1 MARGSEEF
9 FTIGEFI
16 GKLKENGIRVD
27 YQTVGTQIKQDDL
40 DAERDTE
47 GNYLI
52 PASEVD
58 RLVVA
63 VQCTTSIQ
71 PGKI

>member
-1 MARGSEEF
+1 MTISAFVARPRD
-9 FTIGEFI
+9 
-16 GKLKENGIRVD
+16 NGIRVD
-27 YQTVGTQIKQDDL
+27 CQTVETLIKQDDL
-40 DAERDTE
+40 DAERGTE

-52 PASEVD
+52 PASEVN

>member
-1 MARGSEEF
+1 MTISAFVAR
-9 FTIGEFI
+9 
-16 GKLKENGIRVD
+16 LRDNGIRVD
-27 YQTVGTQIKQDDL
+27 CQTVENQIKQDDL
-40 DAERDTE
+40 DAEKDTE
-47 GNYLI
+47 GNFLI

-63 VQCTTSIQ
+63 VQCITSIIQ